1 VLVVDDNADSAN
13 GMARLLKLSGH
24 VVRVAHTC
32 PDALASARE
41 HGPEVVVLDIGLPG
55 MDGYEVAVRLREI
68 AETRASCIIALTGY
82 GQPADRA
89 RARAAGFDHHLTKP
103 ADPDELLGLVE
114 AWLKTRKAGAG
125 MTVTGREASNGANIA
140 PG

>member
-1 VLVVDDNADSAN
+1 VKTVGD
-13 GMARLLKLSGH
+13 G
-24 VVRVAHTC
+24 
-32 PDALASARE
+32 PEALASA
-41 HGPEVVVLDIGLPG
+41 PVYAPNVVVLDIGLPG